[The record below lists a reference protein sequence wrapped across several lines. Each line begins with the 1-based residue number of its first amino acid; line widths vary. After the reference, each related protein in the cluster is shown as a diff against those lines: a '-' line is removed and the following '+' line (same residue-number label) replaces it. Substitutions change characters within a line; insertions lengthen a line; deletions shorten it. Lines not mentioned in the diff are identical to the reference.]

1 MRLASRRARRKGNAV
16 IETAFIFVVFA
27 SLVIGVFDFGQ
38 FLFVHQA
45 LVERARYALRW
56 GVANGP
62 GNTEGIRNIVLYDQS
77 TAPEGATTGYFGLT
91 SSNVV
96 VTRTDV
102 GTNDQRLTVQ
112 IINFPYKMLSPF
124 ITGSYTGPE
133 IRVSYALGMYN

>member
-1 MRLASRRARRKGNAV
+1 MRIVPGRTRQKGNAV

-56 GVANGP
+56 GVANSL
-62 GNTEGIRNIVLYDQS
+62 NDTNAIRNVVLYDS
-77 TAPEGATTGYFGLT
+77 ATAPADASSGYFGLT
-91 SSNVV
+91 TSNVI
-96 VTRTDV
+96 VTKTGA
-102 GTNDQRLTVQ
+102 GTNDQRLTIQ
-112 IINFPYKMLSPF
+112 IINFPYQMLSPF